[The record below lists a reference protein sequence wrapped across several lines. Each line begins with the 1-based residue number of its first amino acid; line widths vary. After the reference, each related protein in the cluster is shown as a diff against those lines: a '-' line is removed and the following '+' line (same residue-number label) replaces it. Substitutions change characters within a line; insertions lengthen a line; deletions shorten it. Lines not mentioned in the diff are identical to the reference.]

1 MLRRLQIYN
10 EINNEE
16 KGNSVLI
23 DFFKQN
29 NIEIKSLEAEKDLF
43 FKMKAFIE
51 RVFFFLKEWKIQK
64 LHDI

>member
-29 NIEIKSLEAEKDLF
+29 NIEIKNLEDQNDLF
-43 FKMKAFIE
+43 YKMKAFIE
-51 RVFFFLKEWKIQK
+51 RVNNL
-64 LHDI
+64 